1 MHCADTNQDGMLDYM
16 EFTERFH
23 IPAKNIGEDG
33 FASYNQHVC
42 ILSGTMQGSV
52 CVCW

>member
-23 IPAKNIGEDG
+23 IPAKNIGEEDG
-33 FASYNQHVC
+33 FV
-42 ILSGTMQGSV
+42 T
-52 CVCW
+52 